1 MTVVVSNSEKLEE
14 LKNKIIKDGVENLH
28 VLADFDRTLT
38 KAFVNGQ
45 SRPSLTSV
53 LRDGNYLTQNYASK
67 AHGFYN
73 KYHAI
78 EIDTNIPH
86 QKKKKAMEEW
96 WTLHFD
102 LLIKSGLNK
111 KHLKEIVNSG
121 KVEFRQNALE
131 LMDILKERGIPLV
144 IMSSSGLGGDAIA
157 MMLEKE
163 RKLYNN
169 IYIISN
175 SFKWDKKGNAVEVKK
190 PIIHVINKD
199 ETMIKDFP
207 EIYKKIKDRKNVILL
222 GDNIED
228 LGMIIGF
235 DYKNLLKIGFLNE
248 NIEEN
253 LEKYKKS
260 FDVLI
265 LNDGSI
271 NYLNNL
277 IKEL

>member
-1 MTVVVSNSEKLEE
+1 M
-14 LKNKIIKDGVENLH
+14 
-28 VLADFDRTLT
+28 
-38 KAFVNGQ
+38 
-45 SRPSLTSV
+45 
-53 LRDGNYLTQNYASK
+53 
-67 AHGFYN
+67 
-73 KYHAI
+73 
-78 EIDTNIPH
+78 
-86 QKKKKAMEEW
+86 
-96 WTLHFD
+96 
-102 LLIKSGLNK
+102 
-111 KHLKEIVNSG
+111 
-121 KVEFRQNALE
+121 EFRQNALE